1 MINIPPEIGLK
12 YPKPDTVAWVDSE
25 EFVANEPK
33 NFKVENCPYTWNIFR
48 EYPDELGNRAINN
61 AYIINPS
68 GRLREDGKF
77 FSTPKLPKK
86 LRKVLQLKD
95 AFVSNAESK
104 LQKVKKKFKNQEKEF
119 IFVGIH
125 SRRTDHLA
133 YQHKRGQIPL
143 QPSYYLGTWL
153 LLSKISGNPFQ
164 FLKNLFFQMLW
175 PCSRRNFHLRSTI
188 WHLFM
193 LVMILIGARK
203 ELQPKKEARTCTS
216 LATLQTNLANM
227 I

>member
-12 YPKPDTVAWVDSE
+12 YPKPDAVAWVDSE
-25 EFVANEPK
+25 EFIANEPK

-77 FSTPKLPKK
+77 FNTPELAKE

-119 IFVGIH
+119 VFVGIH
-125 SRRTDHLA
+125 SRRTDHLKF
-133 YQHKRGQIPL
+133 QLKHQKIPL
-143 QPSYYLGTWL
+143 TPSYYLGKYKK
-153 LLSKISGNPFQ
+153 SKI
-164 FLKNLFFQMLW
+164 
-175 PCSRRNFHLRSTI
+175 
-188 WHLFM
+188 
-193 LVMILIGARK
+193 
-203 ELQPKKEARTCTS
+203 
-216 LATLQTNLANM
+216 
-227 I
+227 

>member
-1 MINIPPEIGLK
+1 MINIPPEIGLR
-12 YPKPDTVAWVDSE
+12 YPKPDAVAWVDSE
-25 EFVANEPK
+25 EFIANEPK
-33 NFKVENCPYTWNIFR
+33 HFKVENCPYTWNIFR

-77 FSTPKLPKK
+77 FNTPELAKE

-95 AFVSNAESK
+95 SFVSNAESK

-119 IFVGIH
+119 VFVGIH

-143 QPSYYLGTWL
+143 QPSYYLGNFVFNVTNFGSFVTKYL
-153 LLSKISGNPFQ
+153 VTPF
-164 FLKNLFFQMLW
+164 
-175 PCSRRNFHLRSTI
+175 NF
-188 WHLFM
+188 
-193 LVMILIGARK
+193 
-203 ELQPKKEARTCTS
+203 
-216 LATLQTNLANM
+216 
-227 I
+227 